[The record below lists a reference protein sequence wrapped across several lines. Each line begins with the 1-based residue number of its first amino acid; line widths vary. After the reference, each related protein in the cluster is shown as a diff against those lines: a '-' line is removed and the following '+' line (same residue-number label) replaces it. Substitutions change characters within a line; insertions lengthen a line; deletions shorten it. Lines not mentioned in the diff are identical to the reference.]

1 MVGQRNKPNRLG
13 IGLYSIPEA
22 ARLLRAHPQRVR
34 RWIQPE
40 EGLIP
45 RVFDAEE
52 RTICFL
58 ELMEL
63 HFVKMFREA
72 GVSLQTIRRAATT
85 AAKRFETPC
94 PFAVH
99 RFDTDGRTIFA
110 ALIDAERDAS
120 LLEDLRRGQY
130 VFDDIVRP
138 FFKKLEYDTSDAVR
152 FWPQDITGR
161 VVLDP
166 RRRFG
171 KPIDSPTGVPTISLF
186 HAIEAGEDA
195 ATVASWF
202 AVPVAA
208 ITAAV
213 AFEKS
218 FAA

>member
-63 HFVKMFREA
+63 H
-72 GVSLQTIRRAATT
+72 
-85 AAKRFETPC
+85 
-94 PFAVH
+94 
-99 RFDTDGRTIFA
+99 
-110 ALIDAERDAS
+110 
-120 LLEDLRRGQY
+120 
-130 VFDDIVRP
+130 
-138 FFKKLEYDTSDAVR
+138 AVR